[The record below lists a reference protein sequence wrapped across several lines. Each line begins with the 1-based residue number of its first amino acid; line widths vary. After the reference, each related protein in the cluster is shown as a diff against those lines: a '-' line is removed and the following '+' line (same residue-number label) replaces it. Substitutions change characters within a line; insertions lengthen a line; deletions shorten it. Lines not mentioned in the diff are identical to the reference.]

1 MPLYE
6 YACTRCRA
14 HFEVRQRITDD
25 PVTVCP
31 TCGGPT
37 RRVLHPVG
45 IIFKGSGFYITD
57 NRRSESS
64 SSASADSGKDAAAAP
79 KETDQP
85 SRSSD
90 AGAASERS

>member
-57 NRRSESS
+57 SRRSESRAS
-64 SSASADSGKDAAAAP
+64 ASTDSGESTSASAKG
-79 KETDQP
+79 TDQP
-85 SRSSD
+85 SGSSAAD
-90 AGAASERS
+90 ASSEPS